1 MRYNECDFITNSM
14 SFWKFPF
21 TIYIFIFSSFFA
33 PEPFAPFL
41 APFLSFF
48 SASGS

>member
-1 MRYNECDFITNSM
+1 M